1 MGNFLLSASTSSLL
15 DEKRFPFLR
24 QFLPHP
30 EQAVDLTLDEDE
42 DDEDGEDAT
51 EVSWLMNVPIIP
63 CFNSTESS
71 LIDRPLPNCRP
82 VLSISYRLSPR
93 SHLQQAISQSHLQ

>member
-1 MGNFLLSASTSSLL
+1 MTINSDWPLLLGNFLLSASTANLL

-30 EQAVDLTLDEDE
+30 E

-51 EVSWLMNVPIIP
+51 EVSWLMNVPI
-63 CFNSTESS
+63 
-71 LIDRPLPNCRP
+71 
-82 VLSISYRLSPR
+82 
-93 SHLQQAISQSHLQ
+93 

>member
-1 MGNFLLSASTSSLL
+1 MGNFLLSASTANLL

-51 EVSWLMNVPIIP
+51 EVNWLMNIPIIP

-71 LIDRPLPNCRP
+71 LIDRPLPI
-82 VLSISYRLSPR
+82 VDQFSPLR
-93 SHLQQAISQSHLQ
+93 TTFLTTSSTVATPGGRKYP